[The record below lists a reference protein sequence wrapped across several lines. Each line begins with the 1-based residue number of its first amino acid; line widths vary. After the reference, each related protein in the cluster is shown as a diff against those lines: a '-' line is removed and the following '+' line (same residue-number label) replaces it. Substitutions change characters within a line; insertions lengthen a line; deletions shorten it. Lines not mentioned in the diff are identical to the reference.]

1 MNIINIDKIIFTI
14 ILEYIFKLVTYC
26 IATNIAPIKLD
37 INTLIFFIFTFVT
50 IPVAYKII

>member
-1 MNIINIDKIIFTI
+1 MNIINIDKIVFTI

-37 INTLIFFIFTFVT
+37 INTLVFFIFTFVT